1 MAKRANPVG
10 RKRVKSVAA
19 FTKAIKTVL
28 ESEGMYS
35 PLYDMA
41 ILDLA
46 QVSHLKAKAFNDA
59 VGYEF
64 PQLDNDNTESNSI
77 VVEQSREGFLRYKI
91 NPAYTI
97 YRDLARESQK
107 MLSELCMTAKSSNAV
122 QDDEFTELKNKM
134 EKLANGK

>member
-1 MAKRANPVG
+1 MAKRANPAKK
-10 RKRVKSVAA
+10 KRVKSVAA

-46 QVSHLKAKAFNDA
+46 QVSHLKANAFNDA
-59 VGYEF
+59 VGYEY
-64 PQLDNDNTESNSI
+64 PVLDMDDAEPGSI

-97 YRDLARESQK
+97 FIDLARESQK

-134 EKLANGK
+134 DKAANGK

>member
-1 MAKRANPVG
+1 MAKSVKPAG
-10 RKRVKSVAA
+10 RKRVKSVNA
-19 FTKAIKTVL
+19 FVKSIRSVL
-28 ESEGMYS
+28 ETEGMYS

-46 QVSHLKAKAFNDA
+46 QTSHLKANAFNDA
-59 VGYEF
+59 IGYDYTIED
-64 PQLDNDNTESNSI
+64 LENTEPSSM
-77 VVEQSREGFLRYKI
+77 VVEQSREGFRRYKI

-97 YRDLARESQK
+97 FIDLARESQK

-134 EKLANGK
+134 EKAANGK